1 MAQTTNDATNVGVG
15 KPKVGGAVF
24 IAPVGTKLPTDA
36 SSPLDPAF
44 KCIGYISEDGITF
57 TEERDSAE
65 IAAWGGDT
73 VSSTQTS
80 YKENV
85 SFTPIET
92 NPEVAKM
99 EYGDDNVEVEAGKMH
114 IKHTAA
120 PLPEKALVCETVPNE
135 KTVTR
140 YVAPRAKLTEKG
152 DLALNDSDPLA
163 RECTF
168 AALPGADGV
177 TVHEYHAITGLT
189 AE

>member
-24 IAPVGTKLPTDA
+24 IAPAGTSLPTDA

-140 YVAPRAKLTEKG
+140 YVAPRATLTETG

-189 AE
+189 VE